1 MALVCLCLRSSQFL
15 PNNTACPR
23 DDPSVCALCGGGHV
37 LVTATLFA
45 LSRMRVIRVTNKLRL
60 YISRFGNV
68 GGKKKCKKCCKL
80 FWDTTRLKFKW
91 RCVFCLLRWDR
102 MAARIWFILSLWSC
116 CLPVSPSFSPAS
128 RHSVHTSVRS
138 CELITT
144 SSDLLCNII
153 ELPLS
158 YGDRGSTVVKVLC
171 YKSEGRWFDPR

>member
-1 MALVCLCLRSSQFL
+1 MALACLCLRSSQFL

-23 DDPSVCALCGGGHV
+23 DYPSVCALCGGGHV

-68 GGKKKCKKCCKL
+68 RGKKMFKKCCKL

-91 RCVFCLLRWDR
+91 RRVFYVLRWER
-102 MAARIWFILSLWSC
+102 MATWLWFILSLWSC
-116 CLPVSPSFSPAS
+116 SLSVRPTFSLATRHPV
-128 RHSVHTSVRS
+128 HISVRS
-138 CELITT
+138 CKLITT

-153 ELPLS
+153 DLPLG
-158 YGDRGSTVVKVLC
+158 Y
-171 YKSEGRWFDPR
+171 SEDCVTFTWLTRSADCFI